1 MKTFKEYAI
10 TNEANGKVK
19 GTSISYEV
27 KKDKKIAGPFG
38 DEQTYKVTYK
48 MDGDIAAVVTNG
60 NQGIIDCEVIDEI
73 TLGALL
79 NELQTK

>member
-1 MKTFKEYAI
+1 
-10 TNEANGKVK
+10 
-19 GTSISYEV
+19 
-27 KKDKKIAGPFG
+27 
-38 DEQTYKVTYK
+38 